1 MDEKIQKKNQITNK
15 QNKQTNKKFLKNDR
29 LGRDD
34 PLRKTPAA
42 PGYDVLEPMKKTLTS
57 SLHRLS
63 DSSAK
68 IR

>member
-15 QNKQTNKKFLKNDR
+15 QNKQTNQNLRNDR

-68 IR
+68 IQ